1 MFLGQQFLSVHS
13 FLHAL
18 FRIRS
23 SFQVEISEIGLKEGV
38 SGAVFRIIMKF
49 STLSIFSISLIF
61 LGFVPALDAGFTVE
75 KKGAN
80 AVLKYDGEL
89 VTEYVTDQSNKPFL
103 WPVIGPGGVKM
114 TRSYPMKD
122 VEGERKDHPHHRSV
136 WFGLQGMGGF
146 DTWHEAR
153 TIEERKGSAEIKKK
167 KLAGLGSTVH
177 REFSKLEGGK
187 DKAVVVAINDYVGS
201 NGKKLMSDV
210 RTLTF
215 TMGKDRLVL
224 EYDFIFKAEYGDCHV
239 KDMKDSGFC
248 VRVPTSMDVDS
259 KMGGKIINSEGQT
272 DKGAWGKRAT
282 WVSYT
287 GPVEG
292 KTMGVAI
299 LNHPSSFRHPNP
311 WHVRTYGLFTA
322 NPFGTK
328 SIAKEKDGSFDLES
342 GKTFSLRHRVIFHE
356 GTTEE
361 AKISQAW
368 DEYAKSK

>member
-1 MFLGQQFLSVHS
+1 
-13 FLHAL
+13 
-18 FRIRS
+18 
-23 SFQVEISEIGLKEGV
+23 
-38 SGAVFRIIMKF
+38 MKLL
-49 STLSIFSISLIF
+49 TLSLLSLCLVSFS
-61 LGFVPALDAGFTVE
+61 FVPAMEAGFTVE

-80 AVLKYDGEL
+80 AVVKFDGKL
-89 VTEYVTDQSNKPFL
+89 ITEYVTDQSNKPFL
-103 WPVIGPGGVKM
+103 YPVIGPGGAKM
-114 TRSYPMKD
+114 TRGYPMKD
-122 VEGERKDHPHHRSV
+122 IEGERKDHPHHRSV
-136 WFGLQGMGGF
+136 WFGLQNMGGF

-153 TIEERKGSAEIKKK
+153 TIEERKGSVEIKKK
-167 KLAGLGSTVH
+167 RLAGLGSTVH
-177 REFSKLEGGK
+177 REFTKLEGGES
-187 DKAVVVAINDYVGS
+187 AVIIAVNDYVGS

-210 RTLTF
+210 RMLTF

-224 EYDFIFKAEYGDCHV
+224 DYDMVFKAEHGDCAV

-259 KMGGKIINSEGQT
+259 RKGGKIINSEGQT

-287 GPVEG
+287 GPVDG

-299 LNHPSSFRHPNP
+299 LNHPSSFRHPSP

-328 SIAKEKDGSFDLES
+328 SIAREKDGSFVLKSRD
-342 GKTFSLRHRVIFHE
+342 TFTLRHRVIFHE
-356 GTTEE
+356 GDTQS

-368 DEYAKSK
+368 DDYAKSN

>member
-1 MFLGQQFLSVHS
+1 MKAVG
-13 FLHAL
+13 
-18 FRIRS
+18 
-23 SFQVEISEIGLKEGV
+23 
-38 SGAVFRIIMKF
+38 SGAVFRRIMKTF
-49 STLSIFSISLIF
+49 TFFLLSFVLISVRL
-61 LGFVPALDAGFTVE
+61 VCAAEAGFTVE

-80 AVLKYDGEL
+80 AVVKYDGEL

-103 WPVIGPGGVKM
+103 WPVIGPGGAKM
-114 TRSYPMKD
+114 TRAYPMKD
-122 VEGERKDHPHHRSV
+122 VDGERKDHPHHRSV
-136 WFGLQGMGGF
+136 WFGLQNMGGF

-153 TIEERKGSAEIKKK
+153 TIEERKGSAELKKK
-167 KLAGLGSTVH
+167 RLAGLGSTVH

-187 DKAVVVAINDYVGS
+187 DSAVIVAINDYVGS

-215 TMGKDRLVL
+215 TMGEDRLVL
-224 EYDFIFKAEYGDCHV
+224 DFDMVFNAEYGDCPV

-259 KMGGKIINSEGQT
+259 KKGGKILNSEGHT
-272 DKGAWGKRAT
+272 DKSAWGKRAT

-287 GPVEG
+287 GPVNG

-299 LNHPSSFRHPNP
+299 LNHPASFRHPTP

-328 SIAKEKDGSFDLES
+328 SIAREKDGSFVLKS
-342 GKTFSLRHRVIFHE
+342 GKSFALRHRVIFHE
-356 GTTEE
+356 GNTEE
-361 AKISQAW
+361 ANIPKAWGEYSKI
-368 DEYAKSK
+368 K